1 MKRVLLLATVVL
13 QLVACAGGGGGGGG
27 ANTPGASAPP
37 TQGTGP
43 SPTPTTTPAS
53 TPTTT
58 PASTPTTTP
67 ASTSSSTTT
76 SSSLTTTTP
85 TTTTTYVP
93 YATPVRAG
101 SITPIN
107 SNAYEY
113 DSSALY
119 AENLTNNGQSL
130 ITAGRSGTTNGGS
143 YPTYN
148 LNVFDWENGQLVN
161 KTSRWFTGRDNVILG
176 TEPSVKF
183 GDFNGDGKRDM
194 YVSPNT
200 DNSGTAG
207 SGWLFLNSGSSFS
220 RVDLGLNI
228 NGHDSAVYD
237 INRDGVDDIFTTGSR
252 VTFGSRTNNFTTHTV
267 SGRDYGGTAGSV
279 AIADFMGNGTSTV
292 ILTDQNSF
300 RSGGTNLYSWAMTNG
315 GRPTLDFELT
325 KISTLPESRFFLP
338 KWASNGFSGSH
349 DYRSLAFDFDN
360 SGLTSAVI
368 FSRPVMANGTWPDF
382 SEIQFLKNRGG
393 GTFIDVTDTT
403 LVGYDTKTS
412 ANYNPKL
419 ADINSDG
426 LTDIVLAST
435 GWGSTT
441 GAQVL
446 IHTKEHKYVASY
458 AAVIDAFVGQST
470 NLERAINASAQ
481 GGANGIVFVKGPDD
495 SMYLA
500 TAISYSNNGVQQ
512 KAIYLSKL
520 GATTTTTTQ
529 ATITSIKQIWPW
541 MNDAQ
546 VNTVLA
552 ASSTNYFG
560 FNLLDTT
567 KVFQPVGDMSV
578 PLAGKGFAP
587 IRGYV
592 MGLGLDDSDTLVT
605 DSVGRGFTTNLKFMN
620 VNGLNSFGYNTEHI
634 DQYNLTSHAEYL
646 VNGSPMTY
654 GNMRIATENRNAF
667 FGNDQGPGLLQ
678 KPTQYSV
685 GIPEIY
691 KNGKFTFGAQFTNLN
706 TNPWIAI
713 GGAWGSI
720 TNSGILDNVA
730 TYRDGG
736 FSAQASLMHVTT
748 NITPGLITKVNNIV
762 GGWAESG
769 YRYTDDRF
777 GDIGVYAGVKP
788 VVLSGNVEAKMPTSV
803 DNAGNVVYTNKKLAI
818 QNQVTPYVRALYTN
832 MIDKKTM
839 YRFSVMGTQQGQY
852 RLMHELR
859 FWID

>member
-1 MKRVLLLATVVL
+1 MRKFKGFNRTAIAIAVSTIFLLS
-13 QLVACAGGGGGGGG
+13 ACAGGGGGGGG
-27 ANTPGASAPP
+27 ANNPGQPAPP
-37 TQGTGP
+37 TQGSG
-43 SPTPTTTPAS
+43 PTPTTTP
-53 TPTTT
+53 TTN
-58 PASTPTTTP
+58 P
-67 ASTSSSTTT
+67 
-76 SSSLTTTTP
+76 
-85 TTTTTYVP
+85 VP

-107 SNAYEY
+107 STAYEY
-113 DSSALY
+113 DSSAMY
-119 AENLTNNGQSL
+119 AENLTANGQSL

-161 KTSRWFTGRDNVILG
+161 RTSRWFTGTDNVILG

-183 GDFNGDGKRDM
+183 GDLNGDGKRDM
-194 YVSPNT
+194 FVSPNT
-200 DNSGTAG
+200 DNGGITG
-207 SGWLFLNSGSSFS
+207 SGWLFLNNGSTFT
-220 RVDLGLNI
+220 RVDLGLNV
-228 NGHDSAVYD
+228 NGHDSAIYD
-237 INRDGVDDIFTTGSR
+237 INRDGVDDIFVTGSR
-252 VTFGSRTNNFTTHTV
+252 VVFGSRTNNFTTHTV

-279 AIADFMGNGTSTV
+279 AIADFMGNNTSTV

-300 RSGGTNLYSWAMTNG
+300 QAGGTRLYSWAMTDG
-315 GRPTLDFELT
+315 GRPTLDFELN
-325 KISTLPESRFFLP
+325 KISTLPASRFFLP
-338 KWASNGFSGSH
+338 KWADQGFSGSH

-393 GTFIDVTDTT
+393 GSFVDVTDTT
-403 LVGYDTKTS
+403 LVGYDTRTS

-419 ADINSDG
+419 VDVNSDG
-426 LTDIVLAST
+426 LTDIVLAAT

-446 IHTKEHKYVASY
+446 IHTKEQKYVASY
-458 AAVIDAFVGQST
+458 AAVIDAFVGQSLA
-470 NLERAINASAQ
+470 LEKAINASAQ

-500 TAISYSNNGVQQ
+500 TAISYSGGGTQQ

-529 ATITSIKQIWPW
+529 ATVNSIKQVWPW

-560 FNLLDTT
+560 FNLLDTS
-567 KVFQPVGDMSV
+567 KVFQPVGDISI
-578 PLAGKGFAP
+578 PLSGRGFAP

-620 VNGLNSFGYNTEHI
+620 VNGLNGFGYNTEHI
-634 DQYNLTSHAEYL
+634 DQHNLTSHAEYL
-646 VNGSPMTY
+646 VNGTPVTY
-654 GNMRIATENRNAF
+654 GNMRIATENRNTF
-667 FGNDQGPGLLQ
+667 NSNNQGVSITPQ
-678 KPTQYSV
+678 NPTQYSV
-685 GIPEIY
+685 GIPQVY
-691 KNGKFTFGAQFTNLN
+691 KNGKFSYGMQYTNLN
-706 TNPWIAI
+706 TNPWIAF

-720 TNSGILDNVA
+720 TNSGIMDNVA

-762 GGWAESG
+762 GTWAESG
-769 YRYTDDRF
+769 YRYTDTDRF
-777 GDIGVYAGVKP
+777 GDIGVYAGIKP
-788 VVLSGNVEAKMPTSV
+788 MVLSGDVEARMPTSV
-803 DNAGNVVYTNKKLAI
+803 DNAGNIVYTNKRLAI
-818 QNQVTPYVRALYTN
+818 QNQATPYVRALYTN

>member
-1 MKRVLLLATVVL
+1 MKRILLLATVVL

-27 ANTPGASAPP
+27 ANNPGGGS
-37 TQGTGP
+37 
-43 SPTPTTTPAS
+43 S
-53 TPTTT
+53 TP
-58 PASTPTTTP
+58 SGGQK
-67 ASTSSSTTT
+67 S
-76 SSSLTTTTP
+76 
-85 TTTTTYVP
+85 VP
-93 YATPVRAG
+93 YATPVRVG
-101 SITPIN
+101 SITPMN
-107 SNAYEY
+107 SAVYES

-119 AENLTNNGQSL
+119 AENLTGTGQSL

-161 KTSRWFTGRDNVILG
+161 RTNRWFGGTNNVILG

-183 GDFNGDGKRDM
+183 GDFNGDGRRDM

-200 DNSGTAG
+200 DNTPVG
-207 SGWLFLNSGSSFS
+207 SGWLFLNNGSSFT

-237 INRDGVDDIFTTGSR
+237 INGDGVDDIFTTGSR
-252 VTFGSRTNNFTTHTV
+252 VTFGSRTNNYTTYAV
-267 SGRDYGGTAGSV
+267 SGASTAGSV
-279 AIADFMGNGTSTV
+279 AIADFMGNGTSSI
-292 ILTDQNSF
+292 ILTDQNSWQA
-300 RSGGTNLYSWAMTNG
+300 GGTKLYSWAMIDG
-315 GRPTLDFELT
+315 VPGQQYFGLSE
-325 KISTLPESRFFLP
+325 ISTLPASRFFLP
-338 KWASNGFSGSH
+338 KWTSYGFNGSH
-349 DYRSLAFDFDN
+349 DNRSLAFDFDN
-360 SGLTSAVI
+360 SGLTSAII
-368 FSRPVMANGTWPDF
+368 FSRPAFTNGAWPDF
-382 SEIQFLKNRGG
+382 SEIQFLKNKGG

-403 LVGYDTKTS
+403 LVGYDTRTS

-419 ADINSDG
+419 ADVNSDG

-435 GWGSTT
+435 GWGSTL

-458 AAVIDAFVGQST
+458 STVIDAFVGQSLA
-470 NLERAINASAQ
+470 LEKAINASAS

-500 TAISYSNNGVQQ
+500 TAISYGGSGTQQ

-520 GATTTTTTQ
+520 GATTTTTQ
-529 ATITSIKQIWPW
+529 ATVNSIKQTWPW
-541 MNDAQ
+541 MSDAQ

-560 FNLLDTT
+560 FNLLDPT
-567 KVFQPVGDMSV
+567 KAFQPVGDLSV
-578 PLAGKGFAP
+578 PLSGRGLVP

-592 MGLGLDDSDTLVT
+592 MGLGLDNSDTLVT

-620 VNGLNSFGYNTEHI
+620 VSGLNSFGYNTEHI
-634 DQYNLTSHAEYL
+634 DQHNLTSHAEYL
-646 VNGSPMTY
+646 VNGSPVSY
-654 GNMRIATENRNAF
+654 GNMRIATENRNSF
-667 FGNDQGPGLLQ
+667 SQQPDQGPGMLQ
-678 KPTQYSV
+678 KPTQYSIGV
-685 GIPEIY
+685 PEVY
-691 KNGKFTFGAQFTNLN
+691 KTGKFTYGAQFTNLN
-706 TNPWIAI
+706 TNPWMAF
-713 GGAWGSI
+713 GGAWGSV
-720 TNSGILDNVA
+720 TNSGIFDNVV

-736 FSAQASLMHVTT
+736 FSTQASLMHVTT
-748 NITPGLITKVNNIV
+748 NITPGLITRVNNIV
-762 GGWAESG
+762 GTWAESG
-769 YRYTDDRF
+769 YRYTEDRF

-788 VVLSGNVEAKMPTSV
+788 MVLSGNVEAKIPTSV
-803 DNAGNVVYTNKKLAI
+803 DNSGNVVYTNKKLAI

-859 FWID
+859 WWLD

>member
-1 MKRVLLLATVVL
+1 MKRILLLATVVL

-27 ANTPGASAPP
+27 GANNPGTSAPP

-43 SPTPTTTPAS
+43 SS
-53 TPTTT
+53 
-58 PASTPTTTP
+58 
-67 ASTSSSTTT
+67 
-76 SSSLTTTTP
+76 
-85 TTTTTYVP
+85 TTTTTTTTQTYVP
-93 YATPVRAG
+93 YSTPVRVG
-101 SITPIN
+101 SVTPIN
-107 SNAYEY
+107 STVYES

-119 AENLTNNGQSL
+119 AENLTANGESL
-130 ITAGRSGTTNGGS
+130 ITAGRASTTNGGS

-148 LNVFDWENGQLVN
+148 LNVFDWENGQLIN
-161 KTSRWFTGRDNVILG
+161 KTSRWFTGSDNVILG

-183 GDFNGDGKRDM
+183 GDLNGDGKRDM
-194 YVSPNT
+194 FVSPNT
-200 DNSGTAG
+200 DNGGTTG
-207 SGWLFLNSGSSFS
+207 SGWLFLNNGSSFT

-228 NGHDSAVYD
+228 NGHDSAIYD
-237 INRDGVDDIFTTGSR
+237 INRDGIDDIFVTGSR
-252 VTFGSRTNNFTTHTV
+252 VVFGSSTNNFTKHTV

-279 AIADFMGNGTSTV
+279 AIADFMGNNTSTV
-292 ILTDQNSF
+292 ILTDQNGF
-300 RSGGTNLYSWAMTNG
+300 QAGGTRLYSWAMTDG
-315 GRPTLDFELT
+315 GRPTLDFELS
-325 KISTLPESRFFLP
+325 KISTLPDSRFLLP
-338 KWASNGFSGSH
+338 KWADKGFSGSH
-349 DYRSLAFDFDN
+349 DYRALAFDFDN

-382 SEIQFLKNRGG
+382 SEIQFLKNKGG

-403 LVGYDTKTS
+403 LVGYDTRTS

-419 ADINSDG
+419 ADVNSDG
-426 LTDIVLAST
+426 LTDIVLAAT

-458 AAVIDAFVGQST
+458 ATVIDAFVGQSL
-470 NLERAINASAQ
+470 NLEKAINASAQ
-481 GGANGIVFVKGPDD
+481 GGANGIVFVKGPDN

-500 TAISYSNNGVQQ
+500 TAISYSANGTQQ

-529 ATITSIKQIWPW
+529 ATVTSIKQVWPW
-541 MNDAQ
+541 MSDAQ

-560 FNLLDTT
+560 FNLLDTS
-567 KVFQPVGDMSV
+567 KVFQPVGDISI
-578 PLAGKGFAP
+578 PLSGGRGFAP

-592 MGLGLDDSDTLVT
+592 MGLGLDESDTLVT

-620 VNGLNSFGYNTEHI
+620 VNGLNSFGYNTQHI
-634 DQYNLTSHAEYL
+634 DQHNLTSHAEYL
-646 VNGSPMTY
+646 VNGTPVTY
-654 GNMRIATENRNAF
+654 GNMRIATENRYAF
-667 FGNDQGPGLLQ
+667 SGNDQGPSMLQ

-685 GIPEIY
+685 GIPEAY
-691 KNGKFTFGAQFTNLN
+691 KNGKFSYGMQYTNLN
-706 TNPWIAI
+706 SNPWIAF
-713 GGAWGSI
+713 GGAWGTI

-730 TYRDGG
+730 TYRNGG
-736 FSAQASLMHVTT
+736 FSAQGSLMHVTT

-762 GGWAESG
+762 GTWAESG
-769 YRYTDDRF
+769 YRYTDTDRF
-777 GDIGVYAGVKP
+777 GDIGVYAGIKP
-788 VVLSGNVEAKMPTSV
+788 VVLSGDVEAKMPTSV
-803 DNAGNVVYTNKKLAI
+803 DNSGNVMYTNKKLAI
-818 QNQVTPYVRALYTN
+818 QNQVTPYIRALYTN

>member
-1 MKRVLLLATVVL
+1 MKRFLLLATVVL

-27 ANTPGASAPP
+27 ANNPGTSAPP
-37 TQGTGP
+37 IPGTGP
-43 SPTPTTTPAS
+43 STPTVAPTSEPALN
-53 TPTTT
+53 P
-58 PASTPTTTP
+58 
-67 ASTSSSTTT
+67 
-76 SSSLTTTTP
+76 
-85 TTTTTYVP
+85 VP

-101 SITPIN
+101 SITPMN
-107 SNAYEY
+107 STAYEY

-119 AENLTNNGQSL
+119 AENLTTNGQSL

-161 KTSRWFTGRDNVILG
+161 KTSRWFTGTDNVILG

-200 DNSGTAG
+200 DNGSTAG
-207 SGWLFLNSGSSFS
+207 SGWIFLNNGSSFS

-237 INRDGVDDIFTTGSR
+237 INRDGIDDIFTTGSR
-252 VTFGSRTNNFTTHTV
+252 VTFGSPTNNFITHTV
-267 SGRDYGGTAGSV
+267 SGRDYGGGAGSV

-300 RSGGTNLYSWAMTNG
+300 QAGGTRLYSWNMTDG
-315 GRPTLDFELT
+315 GRPTLDFELS
-325 KISTLPESRFFLP
+325 KISTLPSSRFFLP
-338 KWASNGFSGSH
+338 KWTDQGFSGSH

-382 SEIQFLKNRGG
+382 SEIQFLKNQGG
-393 GTFIDVTDTT
+393 GAFIDVTDTT
-403 LVGYDTKTS
+403 LVGYDTRTS

-419 ADINSDG
+419 VDVNSDG
-426 LTDIVLAST
+426 LTDIVLAAT

-446 IHTKEHKYVASY
+446 IHTKENKYVASY
-458 AAVIDAFVGQST
+458 AAVIDAFVGQSLV
-470 NLERAINASAQ
+470 LEKAINASAQ
-481 GGANGIVFVKGPDD
+481 AGANGIVFVKGPDN

-500 TAISYSNNGVQQ
+500 TAISYTGSGVQQ

-520 GATTTTTTQ
+520 GTTTTTTQ
-529 ATITSIKQIWPW
+529 ATITSIKQVWPW
-541 MNDAQ
+541 MSDAQ

-552 ASSTNYFG
+552 ANSTNYFG
-560 FNLLDTT
+560 FNLLDTS
-567 KVFQPVGDMSV
+567 KVFQPVGDISI
-578 PLAGKGFAP
+578 PLSGGMGLTP

-592 MGLGLDDSDTLVT
+592 MGLGLDSSDTLVT
-605 DSVGRGFTTNLKFMN
+605 DSVGRGFMTNLKFMN
-620 VNGLNSFGYNTEHI
+620 VSGLNSFGYNTQHT
-634 DQYNLTSHAEYL
+634 DQHNLTSHAEYL
-646 VNGSPMTY
+646 VNGTPVTY
-654 GNMRIATENRNAF
+654 GNMRIATESRYAYS
-667 FGNDQGPGLLQ
+667 GNDQGPGMLA

-685 GIPEIY
+685 GVPEVY
-691 KNGKFTFGAQFTNLN
+691 RNGKFSYGAQFTNLN
-706 TNPWIAI
+706 TNPWMAF

-720 TNSGILDNVA
+720 TNSGILDNVV
-730 TYRDGG
+730 TYRNSG

-748 NITPGLITKVNNIV
+748 NITPGLITKVNNII
-762 GGWAESG
+762 GAWGETG
-769 YRYTDDRF
+769 YRYTDMDRF
-777 GDIGVYAGVKP
+777 GDIGLYAGVKP
-788 VVLSGNVEAKMPTSV
+788 MVLSGDVEARMPTGV

-859 FWID
+859 WWL